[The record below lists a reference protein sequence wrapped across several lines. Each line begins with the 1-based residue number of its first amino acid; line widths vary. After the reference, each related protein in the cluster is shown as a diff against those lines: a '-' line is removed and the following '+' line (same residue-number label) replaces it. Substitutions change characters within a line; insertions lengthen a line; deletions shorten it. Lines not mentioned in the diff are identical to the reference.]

1 MFIAKKEIIDG
12 YCEWLFKILLELEK
26 RIKISTDPYQARV
39 FGFISE
45 RLMKVYIVKNNLKV
59 KEEKVIFFNEK
70 GENRKNKIIKLK
82 ISFSKRLNKLR
93 EINYEKI

>member
-1 MFIAKKEIIDG
+1 
-12 YCEWLFKILLELEK
+12 
-26 RIKISTDPYQARV
+26 
-39 FGFISE
+39 
-45 RLMKVYIVKNNLKV
+45 MKVYIVKNNLKV

-93 EINYEKI
+93 EILHV